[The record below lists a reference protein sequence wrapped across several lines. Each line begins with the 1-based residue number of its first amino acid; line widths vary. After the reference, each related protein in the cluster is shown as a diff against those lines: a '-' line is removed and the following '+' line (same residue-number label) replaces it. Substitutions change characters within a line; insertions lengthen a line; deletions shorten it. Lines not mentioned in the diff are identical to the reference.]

1 MSGAYDSARPTSST
15 THRLGTRW
23 LLAGLAICF
32 VAVLVYATLSTTP
45 GGWPREDHAAATR
58 ACQRAIRESVAD
70 ARFPFAANVKEFGGD
85 QLHLSGSMDSGSDR
99 EVERRNYACFLSLD
113 SSTGAYIADSVELWK
128 SH

>member
-1 MSGAYDSARPTSST
+1 MARTAY
-15 THRLGTRW
+15 LW
-23 LLAGLAICF
+23 AGLAICF
-32 VAVLVYATLSTTP
+32 VAVLVYATFSSTTP
-45 GGWPREDHAAATR
+45 GARSREDHAAAAR

-85 QLHLSGSMDSGSDR
+85 QLHLSGSMDSGSGM

-113 SSTGAYIADSVELWK
+113 SSTGAYIADSVEVWK